1 MPGFAWDAT
10 NDRTL
15 LLQVLALHPA
25 AISYAEREII
35 AQKWNN
41 GKKKDAYRMRFGQ
54 MKAEGEELMGKNKE
68 GKKIT
73 SDGADN
79 KRNKSLFLMREVL
92 ILEGRKL
99 QVENAEK
106 KGRASKKV
114 KIVKKEVEIDEIHIK
129 EDIKLEDG
137 SEFAGNGL
145 EFYSD

>member
-1 MPGFAWDAT
+1 M
-10 NDRTL
+10 
-15 LLQVLALHPA
+15 
-25 AISYAEREII
+25 

-79 KRNKSLFLMREVL
+79 KRNKSFFLMREVL
-92 ILEGRKL
+92 ILEGRKR

-106 KGRASKKV
+106 KGRASKKA

-129 EDIKLEDG
+129 EDIKL
-137 SEFAGNGL
+137 
-145 EFYSD
+145 